1 MAVQTL
7 STSTSNIIPI
17 PSAPPRMILVPPM
30 LPKSGLRLA
39 GTRPG
44 ALLFKG
50 GRAHG

>member
-7 STSTSNIIPI
+7 STSTSKIITI
-17 PSAPPRMILVPPM
+17 PSAPPRIILAPLK

-44 ALLFKG
+44 NLLFKAV
-50 GRAHG
+50 RS